1 MINAPEV
8 RGAPSRAEGSLVGL
22 CAKTRYALFR
32 GRVSGKN
39 PFPVVFRY
47 KKRVT
52 TDPKEILLFSVV
64 QT

>member
-1 MINAPEV
+1 MPLAVPKGV
-8 RGAPSRAEGSLVGL
+8 SSDSVQ
-22 CAKTRYALFR
+22 KTRYALFR

-64 QT
+64 QA